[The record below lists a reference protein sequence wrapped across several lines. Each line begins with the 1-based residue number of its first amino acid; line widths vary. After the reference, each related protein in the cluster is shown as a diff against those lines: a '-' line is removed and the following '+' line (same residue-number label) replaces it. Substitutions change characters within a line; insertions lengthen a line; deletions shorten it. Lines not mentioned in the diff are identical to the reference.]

1 MLKRMAILLAVAIIL
16 TSSAL
21 VWGKEDEKGLKVGDS
36 APEFTLK
43 DAYDKEHS
51 FKLLL
56 DKEETKIAVLL
67 MGNRKARKDANK
79 WARELHKIYGKQ
91 NDVVLLM
98 LADLRD
104 LPFFVTEGMIK
115 WGTKREKLPVTIL
128 LDWEGKVN
136 QKYKTQ
142 KNKTD
147 LFIVGSDGKVLYY
160 QAEKH
165 SDEAF
170 TKVTTKMQDILKDNR
185 QKM

>member
-1 MLKRMAILLAVAIIL
+1 MVRKTVILLSVIL
-16 TSSAL
+16 VLASSIL
-21 VWGKEDEKGLKVGDS
+21 VWGKEDEKRLKIGEP

-67 MGNRKARKDANK
+67 MGDRKVRKDANK
-79 WARELHKIYGKQ
+79 WARQLHKIYGKQ

-104 LPFFVTEGMIK
+104 LPFFATEGMIK

-142 KNKTD
+142 KKKTD
-147 LFIVGSDGKVLYY
+147 LFIVGSDGKILYH
-160 QAEKH
+160 QAVKH
-165 SDEAF
+165 SDETF
-170 TKVTTKMQDILKDNR
+170 TKVTTRMQDILKE
-185 QKM
+185 KEGA